1 MPTTITKTIGVGK
14 DYASI
19 DAWVAGAASTY
30 PSGLVAADVIWR
42 GVLYKEG
49 SGTNNEWVISTTTTT
64 YALTC
69 DATRYYL
76 LEAAAGQSFADNA
89 NKLTNALRYNN
100 ANGVSVSV
108 TSNYVWMFSID
119 PVAKLTVRN
128 LQFKLSFKKLNTG
141 DGAVSVDKCIIES
154 GVSNNDSQVIRSS
167 YITNSLLY
175 AKGSGTRISSGVQL
189 SNATF
194 INSTFIGSGGTHAF
208 TLSNYSSTN
217 NILRNCSF
225 FGFITG
231 VVDNTTKISAANST
245 YNATDL
251 STFGWVGTGNLVSK
265 TFANQFE
272 NITGGSEDFRVKTGA
287 DLINAGTPDATYTS
301 NLDIVGTARSL
312 TTPTI
317 GAWEYAS
324 ITPPTATD
332 YSSPMSRGI
341 FRGIERGVA

>member
-49 SGTNNEWVISTTTTT
+49 SGTNNEWVISTSTTQYT
-64 YALTC
+64 LTC

-76 LEAAAGQSFADNA
+76 LEAASGQSFADNA

-108 TSNYVWMFSID
+108 PSNYVWMFDID
-119 PVAKLTVRN
+119 SVAKLTVRN
-128 LQFKLSFKKLNTG
+128 LQFKLSFKRLNTG
-141 DGAVSVDKCIIES
+141 AGALSIDKCIIES
-154 GVSNNDSQVIRSS
+154 GASNNDGSALISS
-167 YITNSLLY
+167 YVTNSLVYVKNSASRVTTNALLI
-175 AKGSGTRISSGVQL
+175 T
-189 SNATF
+189 ATF
-194 INSTFIGSGGTHAF
+194 INCTFIGSGVAHAF
-208 TLSNYSSTN
+208 TLTNYSATD
-217 NILRNCSF
+217 NIFRNCSF

-251 STFGWVGTGNLVSK
+251 ASFGWAGTGNLVSK

-301 NLDIVGTARSL
+301 NLDIVGSARSL

>member
-30 PSGLVAADVIWR
+30 PSGLVAADVIWK

-49 SGTNNEWVISTTTTT
+49 SGTNNEWVITAATTG

-76 LEAAAGQSFADNA
+76 LEAAPGQSFADNA

-100 ANGVSVSV
+100 ANGVSISIP
-108 TSNYVWMFSID
+108 TNYVWLFDIGASSN
-119 PVAKLTVRN
+119 LTVRN
-128 LQFKLSFKKLNTG
+128 LQFKLGNRRLNTG
-141 DGAVSVDKCIIES
+141 LGEISIDKCIIEGEAS
-154 GVSNNDSQVIRSS
+154 AEATVVFSS
-167 YITNSLLY
+167 YITNTLVYVRNS
-175 AKGSGTRISSGVQL
+175 GSRISTGVQL
-189 SNATF
+189 NNAAI
-194 INSTFIGSGGTHAF
+194 INCTFIGSGAAHAF
-208 TLSNYSSTN
+208 TLSGYSTTN
-217 NILRNCSF
+217 NIFQNCAF

-231 VVDNTTKISAANST
+231 AVDNAAKIDITNST
-245 YNATDL
+245 YNITDTASL
-251 STFGWVGTGNLVSK
+251 GWTATGNQVSK
-265 TFANQFE
+265 TFANQFQ
-272 NITGGSEDFRVKTGA
+272 NIGSGTEDFRVKAGA
-287 DLINAGTPDATYTS
+287 DVINAGIRAQTYT
-301 NLDIVGTARSL
+301 NDVDIVGTTRSL

-324 ITPPTATD
+324 TPPPVTPTD
-332 YSSPMSRGI
+332 YSEPLSRGI